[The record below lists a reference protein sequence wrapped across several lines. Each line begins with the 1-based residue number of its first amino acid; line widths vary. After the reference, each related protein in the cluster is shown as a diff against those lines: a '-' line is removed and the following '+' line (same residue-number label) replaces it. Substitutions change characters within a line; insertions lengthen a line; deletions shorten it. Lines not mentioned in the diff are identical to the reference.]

1 MRGPKQ
7 EGAYPDR
14 DIDCQ
19 EDLAEAFDDRFDRG
33 ILIGQHPRG
42 AGMRGRLKEP
52 QDNWN
57 DIIAD
62 AVAAGWS
69 EQESRTAL
77 LIVIDGMREGE
88 AGTNPQE

>member
-1 MRGPKQ
+1 MRGPKR

-19 EDLAEAFDDRFDRG
+19 EELAEAFNERFDRG
-33 ILIGQHPRG
+33 VLSGHHPRG
-42 AGMRGRLKEP
+42 TGMRGKLKEP

-62 AVAAGWS
+62 AVAIGWT
-69 EQESRTAL
+69 EQEARKAL
-77 LIVIDGMREGE
+77 HIVLDGMREGE